1 MKAFQENVPPF
12 IGGEVTGNTGPD
24 ELACGISHLAGD
36 DEALFSG
43 LFHHLMEKVVI
54 ELLGGVFYGE
64 TRVSISVRFNF

>member
-1 MKAFQENVPPF
+1 MVWNSR
-12 IGGEVTGNTGPD
+12 PD
-24 ELACGISHLAGD
+24 ELTGSVSHLTGD

-64 TRVSISVRFNF
+64 TRVSISVSFNL